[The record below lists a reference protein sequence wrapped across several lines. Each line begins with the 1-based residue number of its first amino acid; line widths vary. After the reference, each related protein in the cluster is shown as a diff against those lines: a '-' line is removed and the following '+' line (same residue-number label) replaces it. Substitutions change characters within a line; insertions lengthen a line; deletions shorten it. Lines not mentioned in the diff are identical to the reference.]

1 MLQRTLNGLQIA
13 LVWLY
18 YQDTIVNIVNIANI
32 VKTVNIVIIVN
43 IFNIANIVNNVNIAN
58 KAGIILVYRDRLP
71 TWQMERFAIT
81 ARFIIHPRTLLH
93 RNDV

>member
-1 MLQRTLNGLQIA
+1 MIQA
-13 LVWLY
+13 EP
-18 YQDTIVNIVNIANI
+18 DIVNIADNG
-32 VKTVNIVIIVN
+32 
-43 IFNIANIVNNVNIAN
+43 NIANIVNNVNIAN